1 MRTDSPKISPEPSS
15 MAKDS
20 EQHIVKAWSLACHVD
35 ADAATMIAEQH
46 HCEKISTE
54 QTVTAF
60 LAMASSGHY
69 MNTYFQLYS

>member
-1 MRTDSPKISPEPSS
+1 MRANSPKITPDSPGNNN
-15 MAKDS
+15 DS
-20 EQHIVKAWSLACHVD
+20 EQHIVKAWELACHVD

-46 HCEKISTE
+46 HQKAISTE
-54 QTVTAF
+54 QTVTAL

>member
-1 MRTDSPKISPEPSS
+1 MRADLPKMTPDSPTIIN
-15 MAKDS
+15 DS
-20 EQHIVKAWSLACHVD
+20 EQHIVKAWALACHVD

-46 HCEKISTE
+46 DRKTISTE
-54 QTVTAF
+54 QTVTAL

>member
-1 MRTDSPKISPEPSS
+1 
-15 MAKDS
+15 
-20 EQHIVKAWSLACHVD
+20 VKAWALACHVD

-46 HCEKISTE
+46 DRKTISTE
-54 QTVTAF
+54 QTVTAL